1 VDRILAAKL
10 NPGVQQQQPWTAAF
24 LLGGARV
31 RLHWGNVN
39 YSESSMSHAG
49 ANGVYGKN
57 SMLHDAMWLTS
68 GGLGSGA
75 MMVAQSMLWGA
86 GLCGRPATLQQDPLI
101 VMAAGDRAA
110 TLVRWAPHT
119 PLYEQN
125 GARNSREGGGGDERV
140 QSGLQMAQGI
150 LQGVGA
156 GDQLCLSFW
165 VLHPMM
171 GVDIAQEVRV
181 WAVVSHAAEV

>member
-110 TLVRWAPHT
+110 TLVRWAPLHSSIRT
-119 PLYEQN
+119 ERRSQLTRG
-125 GARNSREGGGGDERV
+125 GAR
-140 QSGLQMAQGI
+140 
-150 LQGVGA
+150 
-156 GDQLCLSFW
+156 
-165 VLHPMM
+165 
-171 GVDIAQEVRV
+171 
-181 WAVVSHAAEV
+181 